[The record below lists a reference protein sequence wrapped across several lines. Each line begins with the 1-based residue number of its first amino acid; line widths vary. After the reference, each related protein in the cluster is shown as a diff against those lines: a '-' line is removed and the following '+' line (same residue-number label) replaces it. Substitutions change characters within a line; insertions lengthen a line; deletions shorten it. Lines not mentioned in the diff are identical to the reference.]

1 LKRPIFTAIAILC
14 LALDIGANSTIFTW
28 VNVIL
33 MQGMSRGTGDQP
45 ERIYG
50 MVVSGNYFEVL
61 GVQALLGRG
70 FLSEEDKTPGPHPV
84 AVIGYGLWQR
94 RFGGAPDVTGQTATL
109 NNQRF
114 TIISVNLRRS
124 RVLRPGWLSIS
135 GLR

>member
-1 LKRPIFTAIAILC
+1 MSGAGYRRQSDHFYLGECHTDARYESGHGRST
-14 LALDIGANSTIFTW
+14 GANLW
-28 VNVIL
+28 N
-33 MQGMSRGTGDQP
+33 G
-45 ERIYG
+45 
-50 MVVSGNYFEVL
+50 GNYFEVL